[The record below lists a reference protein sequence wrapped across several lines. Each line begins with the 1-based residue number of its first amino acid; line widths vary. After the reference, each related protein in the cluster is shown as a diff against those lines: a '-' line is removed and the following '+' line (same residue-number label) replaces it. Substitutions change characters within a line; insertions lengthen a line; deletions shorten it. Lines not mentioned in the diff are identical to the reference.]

1 MNNATFQSDLELYGP
16 GAQDTAAPSLSEARL
31 YCRRLAQRHYENFS
45 VGGLIVP
52 RTACDHVANVYA
64 YCRWADDLADETG
77 DAGQS
82 LELLDWWQ
90 RSLEACYDG
99 QTRHPVFVALRDT
112 VRQYQIP
119 RRPLLD
125 LLTAFRQD
133 QSVSRYE
140 TFDDLLGYCRNS
152 ANPVGQLVLCL
163 AECHEPEQIAL
174 SDSICTGLQLANFWQ
189 DVARDWK
196 MGRLYLP
203 MADCRQ
209 FGFQEAC
216 LDAGK
221 CTDAFRDLLAYQV
234 GRAEAYLQVGL
245 PLIAKMP
252 RPWQLSIALF
262 IHGGLEI
269 LKAIRHQEYD
279 VLSRRPTVSK
289 WAKMRLLAGC
299 WWRLRRGGFGGMP
312 A

>member
-16 GAQDTAAPSLSEARL
+16 DTQHARVPTLAEAQS
-31 YCRRLAQRHYENFS
+31 YCRRLTRRHYENFT
-45 VGGLIVP
+45 VGGFIVP
-52 RTACDHVANVYA
+52 RQARLHVANVYA

-77 DAGQS
+77 DPERS

-90 RSLEACYDG
+90 AELDACYEG
-99 QTRHPVFVALRDT
+99 QTRHPVFVALKNT
-112 VRQYQIP
+112 IEQYEIP
-119 RRPLLD
+119 REPFGD

-133 QSVSRYE
+133 QTVTRYE

-152 ANPVGQLVLCL
+152 ANPVGRIVLCL
-163 AECHEPEQIAL
+163 AGCHEPERITL

-189 DVARDWK
+189 DVARDWA

-209 FGFQEAC
+209 FSVDEED
-216 LDAGK
+216 LDAGS
-221 CTDAFRDLLAYQV
+221 CTAGFRDLLAYEV
-234 GRAEAYLQVGL
+234 GRAEAYLRIGL
-245 PLIAKMP
+245 PLVATMP
-252 RPWQLSIALF
+252 PHWRLSIALF
-262 IHGGLEI
+262 AHGGLEI
-269 LKAIRHQEYD
+269 LKAIRRQEYD

-289 WAKMRLLAGC
+289 LAKLRLIARC
-299 WWRLRRGGFGGMP
+299 WSQVRRGTL